1 MPNAQKTIAAL
12 VIVVAVAVAF
22 LSLTKPGHQV
32 LYKIGIASACGSSD
46 GCN

>member
-32 LYKIGIASACGSSD
+32 LYKIRITIACSSD
-46 GCN
+46 NCN